1 MTNVYAIFLLA
12 DWDIP
17 FHVDPVC
24 KRNGEVAPPLGERRR
39 TENWRGVMSAFGV
52 RGMSRLIVKGLPT
65 NCTEEK
71 LRNHFKSFGNIT
83 DCSLKYTKD
92 GKFRR
97 FAFVGFETD
106 GNAQKA
112 IENLHN
118 TFMGASRLMV
128 EECKPFGDEAKPRAW
143 SKYAKGSSAYKRLH
157 PKEEEE
163 ESKEA
168 DPVKS
173 SPRSTR
179 KIGNE
184 NDKEFYSFVEVQ
196 KGVLPIASSSN
207 EEIDNNSLM
216 KELLCGISGEFS
228 EQVKHLC
235 VKLSAFYFPGGNSVY
250 VNYKSHKQDLL
261 RDTSLSLIINGLPKT
276 VKTKGIKDWFSP
288 IRLRGVKIVRGSTE
302 AKAFVTFF
310 QQSDVTK
317 ALQRNEHFLGG
328 SKLEITKV
336 LNDQL
341 SDGDREDY
349 IHKTREAEVEACV
362 AKILE
367 TGRLFVRNLPYVCSD
382 EDLRYVFKKY
392 GEIADLQV
400 IVSKKTGQCKGFAIV
415 TYVFPESAVAAFSAL
430 DGSILK
436 GRMLHI
442 LPGEEKRE
450 VEETGITGKSAFQK
464 AKFANLK
471 KDAGKSHS
479 WNTLFLGANA
489 VAETLA
495 EKLDVEKSELLLGQG
510 EISAGVRLALAET
523 RLVTETREYLLANG
537 ICLDVFS
544 RPAAK
549 RSNTIIIIKNLP
561 AKADTDELE
570 RMFARH
576 GPVKQILMPPGGVT
590 AILEMENS
598 VDAQKA
604 FSALAYSRFR
614 SKPLFLEWAPYDLFK
629 SRKSDSN
636 DEDNDQRQ
644 HVEIGIKRKNN
655 ECSTEDKKKLR
666 RSKKHR
672 LIEEAT
678 ITKSQEKENGSVQL
692 QAETE
697 KHVAEI
703 ENEDNGDYA
712 KEEDGI
718 LLPGTTLFVK
728 NLSFKTT
735 DEGLKNKFES
745 RFRVRSA
752 TVSRKLDTADPS
764 KALSMGF
771 GFVTFY
777 QPKDAEQ
784 AIKEMQGVLLDGHCL
799 MLKLSNREVESDKI
813 IARKGVD
820 ELEQGEATKILIRNI
835 PFQATRKE
843 VKQLFATFGEIR
855 SFRMPKKMGA
865 SAEDHRGFG
874 FVDFLTRADARRA
887 FNGLV
892 HSTHFYGRRLV
903 LEWAK
908 PESSLEELR
917 EKAAASLSGNKAE
930 NRLHKKMIK
939 KIEEDLT
946 VIDDD

>member
-1 MTNVYAIFLLA
+1 
-12 DWDIP
+12 
-17 FHVDPVC
+17 
-24 KRNGEVAPPLGERRR
+24 
-39 TENWRGVMSAFGV
+39 
-52 RGMSRLIVKGLPT
+52 MSRLIVKGLPS

-71 LRNHFKSFGNIT
+71 LRNHFKRFGKIT

-112 IENLHN
+112 FENLHN
-118 TFMGASRLMV
+118 TFMGASRLTI
-128 EECKPFGDEAKPRAW
+128 EECKPFGDETKPRAW

-157 PKEEEE
+157 PEEEGE
-163 ESKEA
+163 KSKEI
-168 DPVKS
+168 VSIKNS
-173 SPRSTR
+173 SPSA
-179 KIGNE
+179 KKMKKE
-184 NDKEFYSFVEVQ
+184 NNKEFYDFVQVQ
-196 KGVLPIASSSN
+196 KGALPIASSSN
-207 EEIDNNSLM
+207 DENNCSSLM
-216 KELLCGISGEFS
+216 KELLSGISG
-228 EQVKHLC
+228 
-235 VKLSAFYFPGGNSVY
+235 
-250 VNYKSHKQDLL
+250 
-261 RDTSLSLIINGLPKT
+261 DTSLSLIIHGLPKT
-276 VKTKGIKDWFSP
+276 IKTKGIKDWFSP
-288 IRLRGVKIVRGSTE
+288 IKLKGVKIMHGSTE
-302 AKAFVTFF
+302 AIAFVTFF
-310 QQSDVTK
+310 RESDVTK
-317 ALQRNEHFLGG
+317 ALRRNGQFLGG

-336 LNDQL
+336 PI
-341 SDGDREDY
+341 DRFSNRNMEDY
-349 IHKTREAEVEACV
+349 IHKTREAEIEATV

-382 EDLRYVFKKY
+382 EDLRYLFKRY
-392 GEIADLQV
+392 GEISDLQV

-442 LPGEEKRE
+442 LPGEEKRD
-450 VEETGITGKSAFQK
+450 VEEIGITGKSAFQK
-464 AKFANLK
+464 AKIAKLK
-471 KDAGKSHS
+471 KEAGKSHS

-495 EKLDVEKSELLLGQG
+495 EKLDVEKSDLLLGQG

-523 RLVTETREYLLANG
+523 QLVSETRQYLLANG

-549 RSNTIIIIKNLP
+549 RSNTIIIIKNLTP
-561 AKADTDELE
+561 KVDTDELK

-576 GPVKQILMPPGGVT
+576 GPVKQILMPPGGIT

-604 FSALAYSRFR
+604 FNALAYTRFR
-614 SKPLFLEWAPYDLFK
+614 SKPLFLEWAPCDLFK
-629 SRKSDSN
+629 LRNSESN
-636 DEDNDQRQ
+636 DEDKDQKQ
-644 HVEIGIKRKNN
+644 DNLEIEAAMKNN
-655 ECSTEDKKKLR
+655 KYSVEDKKKLR

-672 LIEEAT
+672 LIEET
-678 ITKSQEKENGSVQL
+678 VDVTESQEKVESAGAIKN
-692 QAETE
+692 E
-697 KHVAEI
+697 EI
-703 ENEDNGDYA
+703 EKNGDVQQQA
-712 KEEDGI
+712 DVEEDIAKIKKEDKNNDTKEENDI
-718 LLPGTTLFVK
+718 LLPETTLFVK
-728 NLSFKTT
+728 NLSFRTT

-745 RFRVRSA
+745 RFRIRSA
-752 TVSRKLDTADPS
+752 IVSRKRDAADPT

-777 QPKDAEQ
+777 QPEDAQQ

-799 MLKLSNREVESDKI
+799 MLKLSHREVVPNKI

-820 ELEQGEATKILIRNI
+820 ELEQGDATKILIRNI

-855 SFRMPKKMGA
+855 SFRMPRKVGA
-865 SAEDHRGFG
+865 SAEGHRGFG

-908 PESSLEELR
+908 PDSSLEELR
-917 EKAAASLSGNKAE
+917 EKAAANVSSNK
-930 NRLHKKMIK
+930 RQIPLQKKMMK
-939 KIEEDLT
+939 KIEQDLT
-946 VIDDD
+946 VIDDN

>member
-1 MTNVYAIFLLA
+1 
-12 DWDIP
+12 
-17 FHVDPVC
+17 
-24 KRNGEVAPPLGERRR
+24 
-39 TENWRGVMSAFGV
+39 
-52 RGMSRLIVKGLPT
+52 MSRLIVKGLPS

-71 LRNHFKSFGNIT
+71 LRNHFKSFGKIT
-83 DCSLKYTKD
+83 DCSLKYTRD

-106 GNAQKA
+106 ENAQKA
-112 IENLHN
+112 RDNLHSA
-118 TFMGASRLMV
+118 FMGTSRLTV
-128 EECKPFGDEAKPRAW
+128 EECKPFGDETKPRAW

-163 ESKEA
+163 KTKKIIS
-168 DPVKS
+168 VRGS
-173 SPRSTR
+173 SPSAKKMR
-179 KIGNE
+179 KE
-184 NDKEFYSFVEVQ
+184 NDKEFYDFIEVQ
-196 KGVLPIASSSN
+196 KSALPVASSSN
-207 EEIDNNSLM
+207 DENNNNLM
-216 KELLCGISGEFS
+216 EELLSGVS
-228 EQVKHLC
+228 
-235 VKLSAFYFPGGNSVY
+235 G
-250 VNYKSHKQDLL
+250 
-261 RDTSLSLIINGLPKT
+261 DTSLSLIIRGLPKT

-288 IRLRGVKIVRGSTE
+288 VKLKGIKIVRGSAE
-302 AKAFVTFF
+302 AIAFVTFF
-310 QQSDVTK
+310 KESDVKK
-317 ALQRNEHFLGG
+317 ALKRNEQFFGG
-328 SKLEITKV
+328 SKLEIAKV
-336 LNDQL
+336 LSNRF
-341 SDGDREDY
+341 SDEDVEDY
-349 IHKTREAEVEACV
+349 VHMTREAEVEASV

-382 EDLRYVFKKY
+382 EDLRYLFKKY
-392 GEIADLQV
+392 GEISDLQM
-400 IVSKKTGQCKGFAIV
+400 IVSKKTGLCKGFAIV

-450 VEETGITGKSAFQK
+450 MEQIGITGKSAFQK
-464 AKFANLK
+464 TKIAKLK
-471 KDAGKSHS
+471 KEAGKSHS

-495 EKLDVEKSELLLGQG
+495 EKLDVGKSDLLLGQG
-510 EISAGVRLALAET
+510 EISAGVRMALAET
-523 RLVTETREYLLANG
+523 RLVSETREYLLANG

-549 RSNTIIIIKNLP
+549 RSNTVIIIKNLTT
-561 AKADTDELE
+561 KVDTEELK

-576 GPVKQILMPPGGVT
+576 GPVKQLLMPPGGVT
-590 AILEMENS
+590 AILEMENP

-604 FSALAYSRFR
+604 FNTLAYTRFR
-614 SKPLFLEWAPYDLFK
+614 SQPLFLEWAPYDLFK
-629 SRKSDSN
+629 LRKLESN
-636 DEDNDQRQ
+636 DEDQKQ
-644 HVEIGIKRKNN
+644 HRPEIQTERKDNEFIK
-655 ECSTEDKKKLR
+655 EDKKLR

-672 LIEEAT
+672 LIEKPVEVT
-678 ITKSQEKENGSVQL
+678 ELQEKGTKILVKNIITSPQECIKLLFSVESVETVKSETIAKDGGMQR
-692 QAETE
+692 QAEVE
-697 KHVAEI
+697 MQIAEI
-703 ENEDNGDYA
+703 RNDDGDDNA
-712 KEEDGI
+712 KEKDDQ

-735 DEGLKNKFES
+735 DEGLRNKFES

-752 TVSRKLDTADPS
+752 TVSKKRDATDAT

-771 GFVTFY
+771 GFITFY
-777 QPKDAEQ
+777 QPEDAQQ
-784 AIKEMQGVLLDGHCL
+784 AIKDMQGVLLDGHCL
-799 MLKLSNREVESDKI
+799 MLKLSHREVVSDKI

-820 ELEQGEATKILIRNI
+820 KLEQGEATKILIRNI

-855 SFRMPKKMGA
+855 AFRMPKKA
-865 SAEDHRGFG
+865 AEGHRGFG

-908 PESSLEELR
+908 PDSNLEELR
-917 EKAAASLSGNKAE
+917 EKAAANLNGNKGE
-930 NRLHKKMIK
+930 VRLQKKMMR
-939 KIEEDLT
+939 KIEQDLT

>member
-1 MTNVYAIFLLA
+1 
-12 DWDIP
+12 
-17 FHVDPVC
+17 
-24 KRNGEVAPPLGERRR
+24 
-39 TENWRGVMSAFGV
+39 
-52 RGMSRLIVKGLPT
+52 MSRLIVKGLPS

-71 LRNHFKSFGNIT
+71 LRNHFKSFGKIT
-83 DCSLKYTKD
+83 DCSLKYTRD

-106 GNAQKA
+106 ENAQKA
-112 IENLHN
+112 RDNLHSA
-118 TFMGASRLMV
+118 FMGTSRLTV
-128 EECKPFGDEAKPRAW
+128 EECKPFGDETKPRAW

-163 ESKEA
+163 KTKKIIS
-168 DPVKS
+168 VRGS
-173 SPRSTR
+173 SPSAKKMR
-179 KIGNE
+179 KE
-184 NDKEFYSFVEVQ
+184 NDKEFYDFIEVQ
-196 KGVLPIASSSN
+196 KSALPVASSSN
-207 EEIDNNSLM
+207 DENNNNLM
-216 KELLCGISGEFS
+216 EELLSGVS
-228 EQVKHLC
+228 
-235 VKLSAFYFPGGNSVY
+235 G
-250 VNYKSHKQDLL
+250 
-261 RDTSLSLIINGLPKT
+261 DTSLSLIIRGLPKT

-288 IRLRGVKIVRGSTE
+288 VKLKGIKIVRGSAE
-302 AKAFVTFF
+302 AIAFVTFF
-310 QQSDVTK
+310 KESDVKK
-317 ALQRNEHFLGG
+317 ALKRNEQFFGG
-328 SKLEITKV
+328 SKLEIAKV
-336 LNDQL
+336 LSNRF
-341 SDGDREDY
+341 SDEDVEDY
-349 IHKTREAEVEACV
+349 VHMTREAEVEASV

-382 EDLRYVFKKY
+382 EDLRYLFKKY
-392 GEIADLQV
+392 GEISDLQM
-400 IVSKKTGQCKGFAIV
+400 IVSKKTGLCKGFAIV

-450 VEETGITGKSAFQK
+450 MEQIGITGKSAFQK
-464 AKFANLK
+464 TKIAKLK
-471 KDAGKSHS
+471 KEAGKSHS

-495 EKLDVEKSELLLGQG
+495 EKLDVGKSDLLLGQG
-510 EISAGVRLALAET
+510 EISAGVRMALAET
-523 RLVTETREYLLANG
+523 RLVSETREYLLANG

-549 RSNTIIIIKNLP
+549 RSNTVIIIKNLTT
-561 AKADTDELE
+561 KVDTEELK

-576 GPVKQILMPPGGVT
+576 GPVKQLLMPPGGVT
-590 AILEMENS
+590 AILEMENP

-604 FSALAYSRFR
+604 FNTLAYTRFR
-614 SKPLFLEWAPYDLFK
+614 SQPLFLEWAPYDLFK
-629 SRKSDSN
+629 LRKLESN
-636 DEDNDQRQ
+636 DEDQKQ
-644 HVEIGIKRKNN
+644 HRPEIQTERKDNEFIK
-655 ECSTEDKKKLR
+655 EDKKLR

-672 LIEEAT
+672 LIEKPVEVT
-678 ITKSQEKENGSVQL
+678 ELQEKVESVETVKSETIAKDGGMQR
-692 QAETE
+692 QAEVE
-697 KHVAEI
+697 MQIAEI
-703 ENEDNGDYA
+703 RNDDGDDNA
-712 KEEDGI
+712 KEKDDQ

-735 DEGLKNKFES
+735 DEGLRNKFES

-752 TVSRKLDTADPS
+752 TVSKKRDATDAT

-771 GFVTFY
+771 GFITFY
-777 QPKDAEQ
+777 QPEDAQQ
-784 AIKEMQGVLLDGHCL
+784 AIKDMQGVLLDGHCL
-799 MLKLSNREVESDKI
+799 MLKLSHREVVSDKI

-820 ELEQGEATKILIRNI
+820 KLEQGEATKILIRNI

-855 SFRMPKKMGA
+855 AFRMPKKVGA
-865 SAEDHRGFG
+865 SAEGHRGFG

-908 PESSLEELR
+908 PDSNLEELR
-917 EKAAASLSGNKAE
+917 EKAAANLNGNKGE
-930 NRLHKKMIK
+930 VRLQKKMMR
-939 KIEEDLT
+939 KIEQDLT